1 MKILEYIHMKPD
13 KKSGYSIAYRV
24 YDLYNDPDSFID
36 CGYFHGMDELISY
49 TENNDITEYQDVTY
63 KFFGIV
69 FA

>member
-1 MKILEYIHMKPD
+1 MKPD

-63 KFFGIV
+63 K
-69 FA
+69 